1 MNILI
6 LFKEISTLNCI
17 YKVIGY
23 NTFEHKCDI
32 FNVGV
37 VKSAKFGNI

>member
-1 MNILI
+1 MLRG
-6 LFKEISTLNCI
+6 LFDYSFGS
-17 YKVIGY
+17 GY
-23 NTFEHKCDI
+23 NAFEHKCDI